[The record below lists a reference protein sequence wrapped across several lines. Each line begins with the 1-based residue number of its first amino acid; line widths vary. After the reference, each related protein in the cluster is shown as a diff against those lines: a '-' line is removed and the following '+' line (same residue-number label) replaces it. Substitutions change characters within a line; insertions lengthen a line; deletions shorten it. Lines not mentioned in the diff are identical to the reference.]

1 MFSAL
6 IDEDHDF
13 QEEHYDAKCLDEEN
27 WFISDKDRT
36 KKAIIAYLQL

>member
-13 QEEHYDAKCLDEEN
+13 QEEHYDAKCLEN